1 MVGDA
6 FGGGAADALPERG
19 ALGQPTFGWFVVAWI
34 AAGAAMAAVLYPP
47 AFAALTCWFGP
58 HAAAALTALTF
69 VGGLASIV
77 FAPMTAALAGHLD
90 WRTTYLVLAVIFA
103 IVTIPAHLFGLR
115 RAGRPYATL
124 TPSNRLPRT
133 VRSRPLLALTIA
145 FALSTCASYAVIV
158 NLVPLMTHRGISIEA
173 TAVALGLGGASQVVG
188 RLGYGQ
194 LVRHIGVVRRTVL
207 VLAGVAVIT
216 ALLGLVTSLVGLI
229 VVAILAGVVRGI
241 MTFLH
246 ATAIT
251 ERWGSGALR
260 TPRRRPVGPQSP
272 S

>member
-1 MVGDA
+1 MQPSPRRTA
-6 FGGGAADALPERG
+6 YPHGA
-19 ALGQPTFGWFVVAWI
+19 
-34 AAGAAMAAVLYPP
+34 
-47 AFAALTCWFGP
+47 
-58 HAAAALTALTF
+58 
-69 VGGLASIV
+69 
-77 FAPMTAALAGHLD
+77 
-90 WRTTYLVLAVIFA
+90 
-103 IVTIPAHLFGLR
+103 
-115 RAGRPYATL
+115 
-124 TPSNRLPRT
+124 
-133 VRSRPLLALTIA
+133 SRPFLALTIA

-188 RLGYGQ
+188 RLGYGK

-216 ALLGLVTSLVGLI
+216 ALLGLVTSPVGLI

-251 ERWGSGALR
+251 ERWGSVHYGHLNGVLSAPSHRHECARSVDRSRPGRVAAWPCRDVCCAGGVAVLAALISAG
-260 TPRRRPVGPQSP
+260 TTASTRRAEQS
-272 S
+272 